1 MNEAQL
7 RALTFSHR
15 AARLAMAGVATGLFE
30 EHEESKTETIGTR
43 STGIFM
49 ATTFL

>member
-15 AARLAMAGVATGLFE
+15 AARLVMAGVTTGLFE
-30 EHEESKTETIGTR
+30 AVADTPRTAG
-43 STGIFM
+43 
-49 ATTFL
+49 